1 MHGFSLVQGEGSL
14 PQPHNRK
21 RAEASLEDFVRA
33 AGADAELRDFA
44 QGFAN
49 RSDGRALLRAI
60 FGNSPFLSLCI
71 LRDIGFVRDF
81 VSQGLDK
88 PFEALL
94 AGLNGPPP
102 PRAPSQEEA
111 GPSRKEFA
119 AQLRRAKA
127 RAALLI
133 AVADLAGLW
142 SLTQVTAA
150 LSRFA
155 EGAIGAAVDFLLAQ
169 AQASGAL
176 GDRGGYVILAM
187 GKLGARELNYSSD
200 IDLIALFD
208 PERVDYR
215 GKKTAQDL
223 FVRLTQ
229 DLVQL
234 LQDRTEDG
242 YVFRTDLRLRPDAG
256 ATPVALSTVAA
267 ETYYESVGQNWER
280 AAMIKARQVA
290 GDASVGND
298 FLRHIAPFV
307 WRKHLDFAAIADIHS
322 IKRQIDVHRGYR
334 TVTVPGHNIKLGPGG
349 IREIEF
355 FAQTQQLIAGGRDP
369 SLRDPTTCGAISA
382 LRASGRLEQSV
393 ADELI
398 AAYTYLRRLE
408 HRLQMIADEQTQTLP
423 QSDEGMKHV
432 ATFMGYESVDL
443 FAEELLGHMNRVR
456 EHYGNLFEDSPTLGS
471 EGNLVFTGP
480 DDDPATLETLT
491 GMGFH
496 EAKTVAGV
504 MRRWHH
510 GRYRA
515 TRSERARQLLT
526 ALAPHLLKA
535 LAATANPDAAFTKF
549 DEFLGNLPEGVQL
562 FSLFHSNPGL
572 LDLVAEI
579 MGTAPRLAEYLSRN
593 SSSLDSVLSEGFFD
607 PMPPKSDLA
616 RGLSAAIGEA
626 RDFQDVLDIARRWNR
641 ERVFQAGVRVLR
653 GSAGADSIGAVL
665 TDLAEIAIEA
675 LLPHVEE
682 QFAAQHGRL
691 GEAGFAIVGM
701 GKLGSRE
708 MMFGS
713 DLDLVFLY
721 DTPGGPRGP
730 DSSSGARPLSTSQYF
745 ARLSQRLINALSALT
760 AEGRLYEIDMRLRP
774 SGAAGPI
781 AVHIDG
787 FEQYQHESAWIWER
801 MALTRARVI
810 TATPRLGQRIGDLL
824 TALLRR
830 ECDTAELA
838 GGVDDMRQRVEREY
852 PAKGVWDL
860 KYVRGGLL
868 DLEFLCQY
876 FQLRFAHEH
885 PQVRRPGTVAAL
897 RALGEAGCLGPELS
911 ARLAEDAVFLHDIY
925 GLLRLCLSGEWRD
938 ETIPTG
944 LGAALCRAASV
955 ADLDALKTKLART
968 QDQILAEYETWIG
981 SAARDATG

>member
-1 MHGFSLVQGEGSL
+1 MHGFSLVQGEGPL
-14 PQPHNRK
+14 PQPHNRE
-21 RAEASLEDFVRA
+21 RADAGLEDFVRA
-33 AGADAELRDFA
+33 AGADAELRGFA
-44 QGFAN
+44 QEFA
-49 RSDGRALLRAI
+49 SHGDGRALLRAI

-71 LRDIGFVRDF
+71 LKDMGFVRDF

-94 AGLNGPPP
+94 AGLDGPPP
-102 PRAPSQEEA
+102 PSAPGQKET

-119 AQLRRAKA
+119 AHLRRAKA

-155 EGAIGAAVDFLLAQ
+155 EGAVGAAVEFLLAQ
-169 AQASGAL
+169 AQARGDL
-176 GDRGGYVILAM
+176 GHRGGYVILAM

-200 IDLIALFD
+200 VDLIALFD
-208 PERVDYR
+208 PERIDYR
-215 GKKTAQDL
+215 GKKTVQDL

-234 LQDRTEDG
+234 LQERTEDG
-242 YVFRTDLRLRPDAG
+242 YVFRMDLRLRPDAG

-290 GDASVGND
+290 GDAAVGND
-298 FLRHIAPFV
+298 FLRHIAPFI

-334 TVTVPGHNIKLGPGG
+334 TVSAPGHNIKLGPGG

-471 EGNLVFTGP
+471 QGNLVFTGTEA
-480 DDDPATLETLT
+480 DPATLETLT
-491 GMGFH
+491 GMGFR
-496 EAKTVAGV
+496 EAKTVAGA

-515 TRSERARQLLT
+515 TRSDRARQLLT

-535 LAATANPDAAFTKF
+535 LSATANPDAAFTKF
-549 DEFLGNLPEGVQL
+549 DEFLGNLPAGVQL

-593 SSSLDSVLSEGFFD
+593 SSSLDSVLSEWFFD
-607 PMPPKSDLA
+607 PMPPKDDLA
-616 RGLSAAIGEA
+616 RSLSVAIGDA

-653 GSAGADSIGAVL
+653 GSAGAGSMAAVL
-665 TDLAEIAIEA
+665 TDLAEIAIES

-682 QFAAQHGRL
+682 EFAAQHGRL

-708 MMFGS
+708 MMFDS

-721 DTPGGPRGP
+721 DNPGKQ
-730 DSSSGARPLSTSQYF
+730 DSSDGARPLSTSQYF

-781 AVHIDG
+781 AVHVEG

-810 TATPRLGQRIGDLL
+810 TATPRLGQRIDDLL
-824 TALLRR
+824 TVLLRR
-830 ECDTAELA
+830 ECDPAELA
-838 GGVDDMRQRVEREY
+838 RGVDDMRQRVEREY
-852 PAKGVWDL
+852 PAKGVWDI

-885 PQVRRPGTVAAL
+885 PEVRRTGTVAAL
-897 RALGEAGCLGPELS
+897 RALGTAGCLAPALS
-911 ARLAEDAVFLHDIY
+911 AKLAEHAIFFHDIY

-955 ADLDALKTKLART
+955 PGLGALKTKLARS
-968 QDQILAEYETWIG
+968 QDQVLAEYETWIG
-981 SAARDATG
+981 RAARDAKE